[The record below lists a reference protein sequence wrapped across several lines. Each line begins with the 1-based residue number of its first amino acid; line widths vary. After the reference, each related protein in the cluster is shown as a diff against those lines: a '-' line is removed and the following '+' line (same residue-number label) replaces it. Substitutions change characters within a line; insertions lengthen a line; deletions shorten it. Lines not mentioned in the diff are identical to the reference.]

1 MTRYIPIL
9 SIYMLIIVW
18 NRICHLSGLWKIST
32 SLSLYSSSE
41 DVRTATSPWNMLS
54 CCFHCMSLKD
64 KLQSYPLS
72 DGSSASAKN
81 VDMEVIH
88 FVVECVHHGKVVR
101 LSENMRTCVCRLSKI
116 LCMYFLEVGWRLKK
130 STIVWDCRR
139 WPGRGPLVEEE
150 ATLLAYIS
158 NIRLCNTDIN

>member
-1 MTRYIPIL
+1 
-9 SIYMLIIVW
+9 MLIIVW

-101 LSENMRTCVCRLSKI
+101 LSENMRTCVCKLSKI
-116 LCMYFLEVGWRLKK
+116 LCMYFLEVGCRLKK
-130 STIVWDCRR
+130 STIVWDRRR
-139 WPGRGPLVEEE
+139 WPGRGPLVEEV
-150 ATLLAYIS
+150 ATLLACMSIIRWS
-158 NIRLCNTDIN
+158 NAKRKNYVNVCCLVV